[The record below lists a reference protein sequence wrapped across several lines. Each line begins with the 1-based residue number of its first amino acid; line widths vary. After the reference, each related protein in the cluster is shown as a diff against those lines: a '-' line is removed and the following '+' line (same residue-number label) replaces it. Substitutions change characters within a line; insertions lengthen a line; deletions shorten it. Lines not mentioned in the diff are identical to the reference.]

1 MEKII
6 NLSKQKTNISKL
18 INILILGII
27 SFFMASTS
35 NAFLFN
41 PFIIATLYLVLS
53 FSPYYYLFYA
63 LPLGFFSMMI
73 SLNYGVEIFL
83 VSSFL
88 IFIDLIIKFINL
100 PISYDRYIPLIFL
113 LIILSLRYGY
123 ENFSLASIFTILINV
138 IFSLVLSF
146 SFEKVKNS
154 YQNKFERLNKI
165 YQIIAFSSVY
175 VLFLNVDIFNMF
187 LISTT
192 TLIFIKHQEKE
203 VVLSQLFLLF
213 LYNYLFFNVSFD
225 LLLIYLISL
234 TISMINL
241 KFSSLIFILVAS
253 VLQIVKNPL
262 FYQDIS
268 FYLVFASGLFVYF
281 LPSSLEKKIK
291 LLNFNQEE
299 RTAVLEEEMVN
310 LKDRFNNATSYLS
323 LLKKNP
329 IDEIPIE
336 DNLIENVKS
345 TLCDHCQ
352 NYQYCLLR
360 DRFENYLKKSISK
373 EEKIKILNECLYPYK
388 LIKRFEN
395 SNKTYYSM
403 LNQVEEKKLNRS
415 LFTQQIES
423 VLNILSEDGEEKEKE
438 KQFEI
443 SYEAITSSFSSQN
456 GDSYTFIDK
465 NNHTMMLLSDGMGHS
480 LKSHQLSKYLIDL
493 FTSSCFLNQKVDKTI
508 KNLNLIL
515 KNKAI
520 DEMFATL
527 DLADF
532 NLADGNLTLYKAG
545 SFSSF
550 LIRDNNCIQY
560 NLISPPLGI
569 INNLNL
575 VKEEIKLQDNDIFI
589 FLTDGFKDEVND
601 IITRS
606 TNYLNTMNFN
616 LFIKTLFK
624 ELNVDQVKDDKT
636 LIVCKVHAR

>member
-1 MEKII
+1 M
-6 NLSKQKTNISKL
+6 
-18 INILILGII
+18 
-27 SFFMASTS
+27 
-35 NAFLFN
+35 
-41 PFIIATLYLVLS
+41 
-53 FSPYYYLFYA
+53 
-63 LPLGFFSMMI
+63 
-73 SLNYGVEIFL
+73 
-83 VSSFL
+83 
-88 IFIDLIIKFINL
+88 
-100 PISYDRYIPLIFL
+100 
-113 LIILSLRYGY
+113 
-123 ENFSLASIFTILINV
+123 
-138 IFSLVLSF
+138 
-146 SFEKVKNS
+146 
-154 YQNKFERLNKI
+154 
-165 YQIIAFSSVY
+165 
-175 VLFLNVDIFNMF
+175 
-187 LISTT
+187 
-192 TLIFIKHQEKE
+192 
-203 VVLSQLFLLF
+203 
-213 LYNYLFFNVSFD
+213 
-225 LLLIYLISL
+225 
-234 TISMINL
+234 
-241 KFSSLIFILVAS
+241 
-253 VLQIVKNPL
+253 
-262 FYQDIS
+262 
-268 FYLVFASGLFVYF
+268 
-281 LPSSLEKKIK
+281 
-291 LLNFNQEE
+291 
-299 RTAVLEEEMVN
+299 
-310 LKDRFNNATSYLS
+310 S